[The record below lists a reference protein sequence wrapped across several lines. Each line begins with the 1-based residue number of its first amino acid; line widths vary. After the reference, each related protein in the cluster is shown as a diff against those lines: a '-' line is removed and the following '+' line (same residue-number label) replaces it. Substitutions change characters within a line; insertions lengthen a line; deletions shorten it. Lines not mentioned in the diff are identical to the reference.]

1 MKQFN
6 GTKIVGIGG
15 ALPETIITNDELSQQ
30 VETSDAWITS
40 RTGIKQRHVVSTE
53 TCTSLSTAAARE
65 ALQYAQV
72 QAEEIDL
79 IIVATSTPD
88 YLYPST
94 ACLVQRELGAVNAA
108 AFDLEAACT
117 GIIYALTVADQF
129 IKTGASKTVLVIGA
143 DLHSRFLDWSDRN
156 SCILFGDGAGAFV
169 LQGVKGD
176 SDIISTYLKA
186 DGKSPEFLNIP
197 NKGVNFQKF
206 GAGKAPEQARFVQM
220 NGKAIYEFAV
230 SIVPEAIKAVCRQAS
245 LELSEL
251 DYFILHQA
259 NERIIRAVANK
270 LAIPDEKLIVSVDAV
285 GNTGAAS
292 IPLAMRKALASGQI
306 KTPAKCALVGF
317 GGGLTWGSLLINWTA
332 QPRG

>member
-1 MKQFN
+1 MKEFY
-6 GTKIVGIGG
+6 GTKILGIGG
-15 ALPETIITNDELSQQ
+15 ALPETVVSNDDLSAM
-30 VETSDAWITS
+30 VDTSDEWITS
-40 RTGIKQRHVVSTE
+40 RTGIKQRHVVGTE

-65 ALQYAQV
+65 ALQYAGV
-72 QAEEIDL
+72 KAEEIDL

-94 ACLVQRELGAVNAA
+94 ACLVQREIGAVNAA

-156 SCILFGDGAGAFV
+156 TCILFGDGAGAFV
-169 LQGVKGD
+169 LQGTKGE
-176 SDIISTYLKA
+176 SDIISSYIRA
-186 DGKSPEFLNIP
+186 DGRSPEFLNIP
-197 NKGVNFQKF
+197 NGGVNFQKP
-206 GAGKAPEQARFVQM
+206 GEAKSAEHARYVQM

-230 SIVPEAIKAVCRQAS
+230 SIVPEAIKTVCQQAS
-245 LELSEL
+245 MQIS
-251 DYFILHQA
+251 DMDHYILHQA
-259 NERIIRAVANK
+259 NERIIKAIANK
-270 LAIPDEKLIVSVDAV
+270 LSIPSEKLIVSVDAV

-292 IPLAMRKALASGQI
+292 IPLALKKALTSGQI
-306 KTPAKCALVGF
+306 KAPAKCALVGF

-332 QPRG
+332 EPKG